1 MSPGRPTPID
11 ATDNG
16 PARDPGPRNLPI
28 MRDTSVVQI
37 NLTAVEHNAMLLRRL
52 IGPQSGLCPVLKA
65 DAYGLGAVRI
75 ARRLSGQAAMFAVY
89 TPEQATELVRAAI
102 ISPILVL
109 MPVWDIDR
117 TDELYRAFVSGR
129 LHLTVHGVDHLERI
143 IEIAEKFGAVAPV
156 HLEIDTGMSR
166 GGAAADEA
174 GALLKRIAGQRRL
187 RLAGVFTHFS
197 SAETDLASTDAQLAR
212 FDALL
217 REFNE
222 FIPDDCLVHCANTY
236 ATLRSPRFHRRM
248 VRIGLAWAGF
258 GLESIEGG
266 EIVTEGEELRPAV
279 TWSSRIVHVKSI
291 VKGTTVGYNATWT
304 APRDSRIALI
314 PVGYADGYPMFC
326 GERNDDGATTVGA
339 QVGVILET
347 SRGVRRAFAPVVGAV
362 NMDQI
367 TIDVTE
373 LPAGAVGVGTEVE
386 LISPDALAPNH
397 APKLAAMAETIP
409 HEMLTRLNPRV
420 RRVYLVK
427 PTEIESVLNPA
438 ALAV

>member
-1 MSPGRPTPID
+1 MWNVT
-11 ATDNG
+11 A
-16 PARDPGPRNLPI
+16 

-37 NLTAVEHNAMLLRRL
+37 NLSAVEHNAMLLRRL
-52 IGPQSGLCPVLKA
+52 IGSGTGLCPVLKA

-75 ARRLSGQAAMFAVY
+75 ARRLSGQATMFAVY
-89 TPEQATELVRAAI
+89 TPEQATELVRAAVVT
-102 ISPILVL
+102 PILVL
-109 MPVWDIDR
+109 MPVWEIDR

-129 LHLTVHGVDHLERI
+129 LHLVVHGTDHLERLI
-143 IEIAEKFGAVAPV
+143 QIAEKFGATAPV

-166 GGAAADEA
+166 GGAAAAEV
-174 GALLKRIAGQRRL
+174 GALLRTIAAHRRL
-187 RLAGVFTHFS
+187 RLAGVFTHFA
-197 SAETDLASTDAQLAR
+197 SAETDLEATDAQLAQ
-212 FDALL
+212 FDAIL
-217 REFNE
+217 REHHE
-222 FIPDDCLVHCANTY
+222 LIPGDCLVHCANTY
-236 ATLRSPRFHRRM
+236 ATLRGSRFHRRM
-248 VRIGLAWAGF
+248 VRLGLAWAGF

-266 EIVTEGEELRPAV
+266 EILTEGEELRPAV

-291 VKGTTVGYNATWT
+291 AKGTAVGYNGTWI

-367 TIDVTE
+367 TIDVTD
-373 LPAGAVGVGTEVE
+373 LPASAVGIGTEVE

-420 RRVYLVK
+420 RRMYLVK